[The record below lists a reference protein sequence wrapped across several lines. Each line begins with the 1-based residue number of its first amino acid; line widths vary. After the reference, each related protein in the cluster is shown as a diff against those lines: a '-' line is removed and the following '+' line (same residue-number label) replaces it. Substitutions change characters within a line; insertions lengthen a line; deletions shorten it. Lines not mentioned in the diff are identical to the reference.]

1 MGWKRMLIGAERVK
15 RAYEEASGLFF
26 LLTLVLTVFQKGLLV
41 TFAFAGLIIVAVSW
55 LTVKAYEARKRLK
68 LQGRWQILAWT
79 HYRGVLAEAQAKSLH
94 QGVLKIDFLTFY
106 NGQFEDRINKFYQEI
121 QYVADSYPHLDAVI
135 FDIEYFDDLRD
146 GVMFGD
152 RQFRLIPYESFMEYP
167 IDLQQLSLPEVVRK
181 VLCVQGVGTLALP
194 LRWGYTGFGR
204 KLQPGVGGCLANEP
218 SIDIDWLINDTDE
231 RGWLKENPCLVTLDW
246 YLPTMM
252 LLALR
257 FGAAHDSLTPDQF
270 KRLVEM
276 MENLAPLMRK
286 DKPLFEDPWELAKEV
301 NSCNKLIVIG
311 GGNWLWSSQSPE
323 SERVSVVPSRS
334 GYLIW
339 CECLGF
345 LHHNDNPS
353 RGWCRDAN
361 TFVKWII
368 HPDRRDAIARTARF
382 HAFDP
387 FKDPMPP
394 LPRNLCFRRVLPPR
408 QHKVFVCRKE
418 WEEAWEN
425 WKKDLQC

>member
-1 MGWKRMLIGAERVK
+1 VVALVWK
-15 RAYEEASGLFF
+15 YP
-26 LLTLVLTVFQKGLLV
+26 LVILV
-41 TFAFAGLIIVAVSW
+41 GLIIVAVI
-55 LTVKAYEARKRLK
+55 LAVKAYEARKRLK

-106 NGQFEDRINKFYQEI
+106 NGQFEDRINKFYQEL

-152 RQFRLIPYESFMEYP
+152 RRFRLIPYESFMEYP
-167 IDLQQLSLPEVVRK
+167 IDLQRLNLPRVVRD
-181 VLCVQGVGTLALP
+181 VLHVPGVGTLALP
-194 LRWGYTGFGR
+194 LRWGFTGFGR
-204 KLQPGVGGCLANEP
+204 KLQPGVGGRLANEP
-218 SIDIDWLINDTDE
+218 YIDIYWLTTDTDE
-231 RGWLKENPCLVTLDW
+231 QRWLIGNPCLVTLDW

-252 LLALR
+252 LLALQR
-257 FGAAHDSLTPDQF
+257 FGAECASLTPDRF
-270 KRLVEM
+270 NELVEM
-276 MENLAPLMRK
+276 MEKLVPLMRK

-301 NSCNKLIVIG
+301 NNGRDNVIVIG
-311 GGNWLWSSQSPE
+311 GGNWLWSSQS
-323 SERVSVVPSRS
+323 SEPKRISVVPSS
-334 GYLIW
+334 AGYLIW

-368 HPDRRDAIARTARF
+368 HPERRDAIARTARF

-387 FKDPMPP
+387 FKDSMPNE
-394 LPRNLCFRRVLPPR
+394 LSSVSCSRRVLPPR
-408 QHKVFVCRKE
+408 QHGVHVCRKE

-425 WKKDLQC
+425 WKKHL

>member
-1 MGWKRMLIGAERVK
+1 MGWKRWLIRAERVK
-15 RAYEEASGLFF
+15 RVYEEASGLIF
-26 LLTLVLTVFQKGLLV
+26 LLTLVLVVFQKYLLV
-41 TFAFAGLIIVAVSW
+41 IFAGLIIVAVSW

-106 NGQFEDRINKFYQEI
+106 NGQFEERLNEFYKEL
-121 QYVADSYPHLDAVI
+121 QYVSDSYQHIDAVI
-135 FDIEYFDDLRD
+135 FDIEYLEDLRE
-146 GVMFGD
+146 GVSFGNE
-152 RQFRLIPYESFMEYP
+152 QFELIPYESFMEYP
-167 IDLQQLSLPEVVRK
+167 IDLQRLNLPQVVRD
-181 VLCVQGVGTLALP
+181 VLHVLGVGTLALP

-204 KLQPGVGGCLANEP
+204 KLQAGTGEQLASEP
-218 SIDIDWLINDTDE
+218 SIDPTWLTTNTPEREWLI
-231 RGWLKENPCLVTLDW
+231 RNPCLVTLDW

-252 LLALR
+252 LLALWR
-257 FGAAHDSLTPDQF
+257 FGAAHAQLIRGRF
-270 KRLVEM
+270 NELLEI
-276 MENLAPLMRK
+276 MENLIPLMKK

-301 NSCNKLIVIG
+301 NNRRGDVIVIG
-311 GGNWLWSSQSPE
+311 GGNWLWSSQGSQP
-323 SERVSVVPSRS
+323 ERVSVVPSS
-334 GYLIW
+334 AGYLIW

-345 LHHNDNPS
+345 LHHNDKPS

-387 FKDPMPP
+387 FKDPMPEELNNVP
-394 LPRNLCFRRVLPPR
+394 CLRRMLPPR
-408 QHKVFVCRKE
+408 QHKVHVCRKE
-418 WEEAWEN
+418 WEETWEN
-425 WKKDLQC
+425 WKKRL